1 MVVGLVIGE
10 GTILL
15 LTEGGVVE
23 MIMGMVVDP
32 EIREVETLEVPLD
45 LQVVGQMMK
54 MMKIKDEEEDQ
65 EKGNVKIVVVTTIP
79 QGTQTVHEDKNSVSS
94 VSPST
99 TTMTTVTIAGTH
111 LRANFVEAIPTTHHK
126 TVLVGNRTNSERR
139 RMIFDAQVRKVK

>member
-10 GTILL
+10 ETILL
-15 LTEGGVVE
+15 PTEGGVVE

-32 EIREVETLEVPLD
+32 EIREVETLGVPLD

-54 MMKIKDEEEDQ
+54 TMEIEDEEEVQ
-65 EKGNVKIVVVTTIP
+65 GKRNVKIVVVKTIP

-94 VSPST
+94 VSRLT
-99 TTMTTVTIAGTH
+99 TTMTTVTIARTH

-126 TVLVGNRTNSERR
+126 TVLVGNRINFERR
-139 RMIFDAQVRKVK
+139 RMISDAQARKAR

>member
-10 GTILL
+10 ETILL
-15 LTEGGVVE
+15 PTEGGVVE

-79 QGTQTVHEDKNSVSS
+79 QGIQTVHVDKNSVSS

-111 LRANFVEAIPTTHHK
+111 LRANFVEAIPTIHHK

-139 RMIFDAQVRKVK
+139 RMIFDAQVRKVR

>member
-10 GTILL
+10 ETILL
-15 LTEGGVVE
+15 PTEGGVVE

-54 MMKIKDEEEDQ
+54 MMKKKDEEGDR
-65 EKGNVKIVVVTTIP
+65 EKGNVKIVVVTTIL
-79 QGTQTVHEDKNSVSS
+79 QGIQTVHVDKNSVSS

-139 RMIFDAQVRKVK
+139 RMIFDVQVRKVR

>member
-32 EIREVETLEVPLD
+32 EIREVEILGVPLD

-54 MMKIKDEEEDQ
+54 MMKIEDEEEDQ

-94 VSPST
+94 VSLST
-99 TTMTTVTIAGTH
+99 TIMTTVTIAGTH

-139 RMIFDAQVRKVK
+139 RMISDVQVRKVR